1 MLGVAQSPFHI
12 PVQIAFLAMTVIG
25 VIFAILY
32 NSATP
37 DFYENNAHHKIG
49 WVIVWAL
56 IAQVVAGLIRGVARY
71 VNSDRSS
78 RSRNIAEEAEDMFM
92 LGDDEEDDEP
102 IETKPRP
109 EFQRMSSDSG
119 NETGE
124 STPRTAS
131 SNGPSSVPHDNRR
144 SSENTLLD
152 REDRERQFHALNNK
166 VSRPRNADSKME
178 NYLAKNFQN
187 RGWKSRISRR
197 GAFIAKIVHAVIGR
211 PLFCLGFIQICTGV
225 VTVTGIFKANDV
237 YNGLAHFIKGIPMVM
252 EHAYCRWHL
261 LQLRIDHSRAISRC
275 FRRFWMGLES
285 QTSRRDDRSEMEKS
299 RSIC

>member
-12 PVQIAFLAMTVIG
+12 PVQIAFLAMTIIG

-32 NSATP
+32 NSATL

-56 IAQVVAGLIRGVARY
+56 VAQVVAGLIRGVARY

-78 RSRNIAEEAEDMFM
+78 PSRDIAEEAEDMFM
-92 LGDDEEDDEP
+92 LGDDDEDDDNNT
-102 IETKPRP
+102 IEIKSRP
-109 EFQRMSSDSG
+109 EFRRMSSDSG
-119 NETGE
+119 NETGD
-124 STPRTAS
+124 STPRSGSTS
-131 SNGPSSVPHDNRR
+131 GPSSSVPHDNRR

-152 REDRERQFHALNNK
+152 RDDRERQFHTLNNK

-178 NYLAKNFQN
+178 NYLAKKLQN
-187 RGWKSRISRR
+187 RGWRSRISRR

-225 VTVTGIFKANDV
+225 VTVTGIFKGNGI
-237 YNGLAHFIKGIPMVM
+237 YNGLAHFIKGNLI
-252 EHAYCRWHL
+252 
-261 LQLRIDHSRAISRC
+261 IIK
-275 FRRFWMGLES
+275 G
-285 QTSRRDDRSEMEKS
+285 
-299 RSIC
+299 

>member
-12 PVQIAFLAMTVIG
+12 PVQISFLAMTVIG

-56 IAQVVAGLIRGVARY
+56 VAQVVVGLINGVARY
-71 VNSDRSS
+71 VNTDRSTLPP
-78 RSRNIAEEAEDMFM
+78 NIAEEAEDMFM
-92 LGDDEEDDEP
+92 LGDDEEDDETL
-102 IETKPRP
+102 ETKPRP
-109 EFQRMSSDSG
+109 ESRRTSSDSG

-124 STPRTAS
+124 STPRTTS
-131 SNGPSSVPHDNRR
+131 TSGPSSAPQDNRR

-152 REDRERQFHALNNK
+152 REDRERQFRTLNK
-166 VSRPRNADSKME
+166 VSRPRNADTKME
-178 NYLAKNFQN
+178 NYLAKKLQH
-187 RGWKSRISRR
+187 RGWKDRISRR

-225 VTVTGIFKANDV
+225 VTATGIFKANNV
-237 YNGLAHFIKGIPMVM
+237 YNGLAHFIKGIKTWLD
-252 EHAYCRWHL
+252 HAYCRWHL
-261 LQLRIDHSRAISRC
+261 L
-275 FRRFWMGLES
+275 
-285 QTSRRDDRSEMEKS
+285 
-299 RSIC
+299 